1 MTLEEIKK
9 IIEQGESTTV
19 EFKKSTGV
27 LKAAFETVC
36 AFLNSDGGIIF
47 IGVTDGGRIIGQ
59 EISDRTRQE
68 IAHAMSEIEPP
79 AQSKISI
86 VYVPISAENDKKIIV
101 IKVKVGQH
109 IPYTF
114 DSRAFHRVQSTS
126 SKIPQHRYEQLI
138 IERGQL
144 NHSWDNLFVVRYTI
158 NDLDQDLILSIVHEA
173 INNQQLPASAIK
185 DNIIKILE
193 RLRLVNDG
201 KILNAAVVLFGKDLF
216 PIYSQC
222 QMKLAR
228 FKGINK
234 REFLDSSYFY
244 GNIFEML
251 NQGELFIKRHLPVA
265 AKVVPGQ
272 FRRVETPIIPFDAI
286 REALLNALC
295 HRDYSIKEAC
305 VNIAI
310 YADRMEIYSHGGL
323 PPGVTI
329 EKIKQG
335 FSKPRNG
342 LIAEVL
348 HKCGYIETWG
358 RGIQN
363 IIELCQEAGTPEP
376 QFLADDLEF
385 KVIFKFPYNIQ
396 PEVFNGE
403 APTSQ
408 QLTTRQKDIL
418 KYLEQ
423 SNELSVGEL
432 KKYFKEDLSER
443 TLNRELI
450 VLKNMGLITS
460 KGRTRNAVWL
470 ILKNG

>member
-1 MTLEEIKK
+1 MKLEEIKK
-9 IIEQGESTTV
+9 IIDQGESTTV

-36 AFLNSDGGIIF
+36 AFLNGDGGIVL
-47 IGVTDGGRIIGQ
+47 IGVTDGGKIIGQ
-59 EISDRTRQE
+59 EVSDRTRQE

-79 AQSKISI
+79 AQSRISI
-86 VYVPISAENDKKIIV
+86 TYVSIDTENEKKIIAV
-101 IKVKVGQH
+101 KVKAGQH

-138 IERGQL
+138 VERGQL
-144 NHSWDNLFVVRYTI
+144 NHSWDNLFATRYTI
-158 NDLDQDLILSIVHEA
+158 NDLDQDLILSIVYEA
-173 INNQQLPASAIK
+173 VNNQQLPASAVK
-185 DNIIKILE
+185 DNIDKILE
-193 RLRLVNDG
+193 RLRLVSEG
-201 KILNAAVVLFGKDLF
+201 KMLNAAVVLFGKDLF

-228 FKGINK
+228 FKGVNK

-272 FRRVETPIIPFDAI
+272 FRRVEIPIIPFDAI

-305 VNIAI
+305 VNVAI

-363 IIELCQEAGTPEP
+363 IIELCQEVGAPEP

-385 KVIFKFPYNIQ
+385 KVIFKFPYSIK
-396 PEVFNGE
+396 PEMFNDK
-403 APTSQ
+403 TLVSQ
-408 QLTTRQKDIL
+408 QLTARQKDIL
-418 KYLEQ
+418 KHLEQ
-423 SNELSVGEL
+423 SNESSVGEL

-443 TLNRELI
+443 TLYRELI
-450 VLKNMGLITS
+450 ALKNMGLIIS
-460 KGRTRNAVWL
+460 KGQTRNAVWL
-470 ILKNG
+470 VLKDS